1 MITLIDDNTQY
12 FKLKVGTSASQN
24 ARNETFCQY
33 LLAGA
38 ELLVVPDARADPK
51 FAGLPLV
58 TGSPHIRLYAG
69 AALITHD
76 GYRLGSLC
84 IMDSE
89 PGNLSLA
96 QQHLLQA
103 MAKRVVQIMEFDFSV
118 QILKQQ
124 FLQGRK
130 DEITLRSFFDSS
142 GACHLLIG
150 KEMEI
155 IAFNRNMADFFERIY
170 HIQLCPGM
178 AVSQVFIG
186 EQLSQF
192 LTGYQV
198 AIEGIPVKYERAFKY
213 GDDLIWWSVAFEPGF
228 NPEGEIIGIS
238 YNATDVTE
246 RKLHEEQLL
255 ARNES
260 LRKIAYIQ
268 SHEVRRPVASILG
281 LMELFRLND
290 YETTVGELKMMEQA
304 TLELD
309 QKIRDIVNYTS

>member
-1 MITLIDDNTQY
+1 M
-12 FKLKVGTSASQN
+12 
-24 ARNETFCQY
+24 
-33 LLAGA
+33 
-38 ELLVVPDARADPK
+38 

-58 TGSPHIRLYAG
+58 TGPPYIRFYAG

-84 IMDSE
+84 IMDPE
-89 PGNLSLA
+89 PGTLSLA
-96 QQHLLQA
+96 QQHLLKA

-118 QILKQQ
+118 RILKEQ
-124 FLQGRK
+124 FLQGRSDAIK
-130 DEITLRSFFDSS
+130 LRSFFDSS

-155 IAFNRNMADFFERIY
+155 IAFNKNMADFFERIY
-170 HIQLCPGM
+170 HVRLCSGM
-178 AVSQVFIG
+178 AVSHVFID

-192 LTGYQV
+192 LEGYQV
-198 AIEGIPVKYERAFKY
+198 AIGGIPVKYERAFKY
-213 GDDLIWWSVAFEPGF
+213 GAELVWWSVDFEPGYG
-228 NPEGEIIGIS
+228 PEGEIIGIS
-238 YNATDVTE
+238 YNATDITE

-255 ARNES
+255 AQNES

-281 LMELFRLND
+281 LMELFRLNN
-290 YETTVGELKMMEQA
+290 YKTTVEELKMMEQA